1 MGETKLSNRRTNRN
15 IILSVGATLVAKLMV
30 LLQSSVISSV
40 FGANEGVDLI
50 FYMMSLAVVVT
61 TFSSAVNQLVIV
73 SNIIHVRDNRSPQ
86 EYRQTVRF
94 FFSLYLIVATV
105 LAGALMLFP
114 GQVLGALTSFEPEVI
129 AANLGII
136 RVMAMVLFFSVL
148 NTYVM
153 DVFTSHRV
161 FILPMVNDVIK
172 SLAIILF
179 ILLPGQNTRIEM
191 IVWGMLVAHIIQFLT
206 INISFRRVFGFA
218 VYPGF
223 TRSMEKNA
231 KKNVASVLL
240 AQSASSLESMAMMGV
255 ASSFP
260 AGYYVSFSLAR
271 TIFSAVM
278 NVVILQFATVV
289 GIDLI

>member
-1 MGETKLSNRRTNRN
+1 M
-15 IILSVGATLVAKLMV
+15 AQLMV

-40 FGANEGVDLI
+40 LGANEGVDLI

-73 SNIIHVRDNRSPQ
+73 SKIIQVRENRSTQ
-86 EYRQTVRF
+86 DYRQTVRYV
-94 FFSLYLIVATV
+94 FSLYLIVATV

-179 ILLPGQNTRIEM
+179 IL
-191 IVWGMLVAHIIQFLT
+191 
-206 INISFRRVFGFA
+206 
-218 VYPGF
+218 
-223 TRSMEKNA
+223 
-231 KKNVASVLL
+231 
-240 AQSASSLESMAMMGV
+240 
-255 ASSFP
+255 
-260 AGYYVSFSLAR
+260 
-271 TIFSAVM
+271 
-278 NVVILQFATVV
+278 
-289 GIDLI
+289 